1 MTADER
7 HNSTGGGDN
16 AARTLLVV
24 ERRRSW
30 LAPLVALVIALVVL
44 LILLIP
50 GVLVYPDPGVA
61 VRSGP
66 AVSPDAV
73 ADSNRALA
81 DRIAELRRLLDA
93 RVCVAEAGKY
103 QLPDGSTAPAM
114 PPPALSA
121 VPDQVTPEGQPF
133 AGSLLDLLDRST
145 VLVLQV
151 GPDESLL
158 GNGTGI
164 YVAQGAVLTNQHVV
178 AGPPG
183 SRLIVVGRT
192 GGVSEATVRGTTR
205 GSEAGEPDFA
215 LLAVARPD
223 PQALPLDF
231 APPVSRLSGV
241 VAAGFPGL
249 VMESDED
256 FRRLLSGDTSNPPA
270 PAVTEG
276 VVTAIQAQDGASLIL
291 HTAQITP
298 GNSGGPLVDRCGR
311 LVGVNTFIR
320 AQEVGRMNYALS
332 AGDATTFL
340 RDQGVTPRVLDN
352 ACIPAP
358 LTEPAAPARG
368 ASAPDAA
375 PPDAPAQGE

>member
-1 MTADER
+1 MTADDR
-7 HNSTGGGDN
+7 HNAAGGGDD

-24 ERRRSW
+24 ERRRTW
-30 LAPLVALVIALVVL
+30 LAPLVALVLALLIL

-61 VRSGP
+61 ARPEP

-73 ADSNRALA
+73 AESNRALA

-93 RVCVAEAGKY
+93 RVCVAGEGEY
-103 QLPDGSTAPAM
+103 QLPDGSTAPAT

-121 VPDQVTPEGQPF
+121 VPDQVTPEGEPF
-133 AGSLLDLLDRST
+133 DGSLLDLLDRST

-151 GPDESLL
+151 GPDDSLL

-164 YVAQGAVLTNQHVV
+164 YVADGAVLTNQHVV

-192 GGVSEATVRGTTR
+192 GGVSEATVRGSTR
-205 GSEAGEPDFA
+205 GSETGEPDFA

-223 PQALPLDF
+223 PQALSLGF
-231 APPVSRLSGV
+231 APPVSRLAGV
-241 VAAGFPGL
+241 VAAGFPGM

-256 FRRLLSGDTSNPPA
+256 FRRLLSGDASNPPA

-276 VVTAIQAQDGASLIL
+276 VVTAIQPRDGASLIL

-332 AGDATTFL
+332 AGDAASFL
-340 RDQGVTPRVLDN
+340 RGLGVTPRVLDN
-352 ACIPAP
+352 ACTPGP
-358 LTEPAAPARG
+358 LAEPAAPA
-368 ASAPDAA
+368 PDAPPA
-375 PPDAPAQGE
+375 AAPDAPARGE